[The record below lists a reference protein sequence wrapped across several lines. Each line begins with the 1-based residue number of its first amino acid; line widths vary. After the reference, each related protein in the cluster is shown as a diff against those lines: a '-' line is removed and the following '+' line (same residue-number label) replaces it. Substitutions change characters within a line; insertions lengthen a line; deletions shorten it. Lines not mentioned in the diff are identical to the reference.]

1 VITDSDPRIPWH
13 ARLPLH
19 DQRRWA
25 RHRTHLADVEA
36 ARWVPIPRHE
46 DARELP
52 IWQTT
57 TARLAYEAAL
67 ALDAGISAEVRRE
80 RRSILLGENW

>member
-1 VITDSDPRIPWH
+1 MIADSDPRIPWY

-25 RHRTHLADVEA
+25 RHRARLAEIEA

-52 IWQTT
+52 VWQTGPV
-57 TARLAYEAAL
+57 RLAYEAAL
-67 ALDAGISAEVRRE
+67 ALDADVPAEVHKE
-80 RRSILLGENW
+80 RRSILLRENW